1 MKNQFSETPQ
11 APVRITNAIRNYFP
25 ENITIPSP
33 KEKEKTLNRLEFMD
47 RKELTKIFF
56 NQKEVCQELLVE
68 KAKEY
73 ATSDRLHNFRTAAE
87 LTDSSMADA
96 LLGMMLKHTI
106 SIYDLCNEKVY
117 VAKKRPIELWN
128 EKITDHI
135 NYLILLLAVLSDKGY
150 VMTITE
156 FEEIFDWAF
165 STTYTQIF
173 EELDAIDNPEDID
186 VLKWYR
192 INAKLTNQNLI
203 PSIAQDMASSTQNL
217 YRRVRQKDYSDNDEF
232 LWIVEHI
239 TQLVVLKAAIV
250 EAYR

>member
-1 MKNQFSETPQ
+1 MNNQYSETAAQ
-11 APVRITNAIRNYFP
+11 SSSEVLSPVRPRGPLFKFLTEGSKTN
-25 ENITIPSP
+25 
-33 KEKEKTLNRLEFMD
+33 KELAFMD
-47 RKELTKIFF
+47 RKELANIFF

-106 SIYDLCNEKVY
+106 SIYDLCNENVY
-117 VAKKRPIELWN
+117 EAKRRPIELWN

-135 NYLILLLAVLSDKGY
+135 NYLILLIAVLSDKGY
-150 VMTITE
+150 TMTITE
-156 FEEIFDWAF
+156 FGEIFDLAF
-165 STTYTQIF
+165 STAYTQIF
-173 EELDAIDNPEDID
+173 EELDAIENADDID

-203 PSIAQDMASSTQNL
+203 PSIAQDMASSTQSI
-217 YRRVRQKDYSDNDEF
+217 YRRVRQKDYSDNEEF

-239 TQLVVLKAAIV
+239 TRLILLKAAIV
-250 EAYR
+250 EEYR